1 MFVSEFTDYE
11 EMVGAVST
19 SEFVQK
25 SIKDLDDDDKR
36 KALIGF
42 AKAFKLKKPL
52 KNEANWVCRL
62 VARIGR

>member
-19 SEFVQK
+19 GEFVQK

-42 AKAFKLKKPL
+42 AKHL
-52 KNEANWVCRL
+52 N
-62 VARIGR
+62 